1 MYPIILANS
10 SYSLC
15 SVDCVSFSLADV
27 MVDTQ
32 HLLKEFIYE
41 RVELIK
47 SASLGVGSY
56 GAVYKAKCDELP
68 CAAKIIHPT
77 LFETNDPGAQ
87 RIVDRFDQ
95 ECEVLSGIRHPNV
108 VQYLG
113 VSRDPH
119 SGMPVLLMELLDGNL
134 TQFLEQ
140 SQEPLAYHTQVNICY
155 DVVLALAYLHTNR
168 IVHRD
173 LSSNNV
179 LLIAGS
185 RAKVTDFGMAKV
197 FDVNRRITPVT
208 LCPGT
213 MVYMAPEALRDQPV
227 YTEKLDCFSCG
238 VLGIQIMTQQFP
250 NPGNRVTVLEDSRF
264 PTGTI
269 EIPVPEVER
278 RRSHIDLIDPAHPL
292 LPTALDCLKDR
303 DRERPSAQ
311 ELCHRLAALKEAPQY
326 GESVRQTHGRKS
338 LHTDE
343 TTDGNGREKQ
353 TGKPQDQVQNLQKEL
368 EIRRHEL
375 QAKDQQIE
383 AKQQEL
389 IQHYQENQ
397 SLRQQ
402 LATKDDDLQQILEA
416 RAEEKQQ
423 LTYQLQQ
430 MEAAM
435 AARDEEKQQLSC
447 QLEGARQQ
455 LQEKT
460 TLMETQAYEIQE
472 IRKAIEELLTQYQ
485 LQVSE
490 QPALAQL
497 RELKQSARE
506 KSREIQT
513 KDREIQE
520 LRSQLR
526 DVQHKLR
533 ILQQSGKPLNRP
545 RHSSSPVVVG
555 CETRERDARNGLT
568 LHWRNCTDAPCE
580 MYRGVSTVNY
590 TRAYFS
596 PGGSN
601 VVYQFDSTD
610 DSWLPFPKCPTYHFS
625 LAVVYGNLTAIGGE
639 HSLISPRD
647 QLSNALYSLTSV
659 GTTGD
664 RKRER
669 KWEEQLPRMPTKR
682 SQTAAVV
689 SEGKSLVVAGGLG
702 KDRELDV
709 VEVMDIDTRQWFT
722 ANSLPHPL
730 CNASGA
736 VCNNQLYFL
745 GGRDRSGS
753 PSKSVFTCQM
763 PALLQTCRTKALGR
777 LKRSWSTTSEDLW
790 HRVSDTPSFCS
801 TTAVLLNKLLA
812 VGGQELDEN
821 GKRND
826 IHSYNQLTDS
836 WESVNA
842 IGNPRSHCLTAVLPG
857 NKLMVVGGFRPGGK
871 CTSTCAIDI
880 LVAELREST
889 Q

>member
-1 MYPIILANS
+1 M
-10 SYSLC
+10 
-15 SVDCVSFSLADV
+15 
-27 MVDTQ
+27 
-32 HLLKEFIYE
+32 
-41 RVELIK
+41 IK

-56 GAVYKAKCDELP
+56 GAVYKARCDELP

-77 LFETNDPGAQ
+77 LFETNDPGAL

-95 ECEVLSGIRHPNV
+95 ECEVLSGIRHPNI

-113 VSRDPH
+113 VSRDPD

-155 DVVLALAYLHTNR
+155 DVALALAYLHTNH

-250 NPGNRVTVLEDSRF
+250 NPGNRVTILEDPRF

-292 LPTALDCLKDR
+292 LPACLDCLKDR

-311 ELCHRLAALKEAPQY
+311 AICHHLAALKEAHQY
-326 GESVRQTHGRKS
+326 GESVQQAQGRKS
-338 LHTDE
+338 AHSDD
-343 TTDGNGREKQ
+343 TTDGYGREKPTRELQ
-353 TGKPQDQVQNLQKEL
+353 EQVRNLQQEL
-368 EIRRHEL
+368 EARRHEI

-383 AKQQEL
+383 DEQWEAS
-389 IQHYQENQ
+389 QHYQENQ
-397 SLRQQ
+397 NLRQQ
-402 LATKDDDLQQILEA
+402 LATKDDELQQVA
-416 RAEEKQQ
+416 QASAEVKLQLADQLQLMEVAMVTRDGEMQQ
-423 LTYQLQQ
+423 LC
-430 MEAAM
+430 
-435 AARDEEKQQLSC
+435 S
-447 QLEGARQQ
+447 QLEEAKQQ

-460 TLMETQAYEIQE
+460 VLMETQAYEIQE
-472 IRKAIEELLTQYQ
+472 IRKAIEELLSQYQ
-485 LQVSE
+485 LQVGE

-513 KDREIQE
+513 KDRKIQE
-520 LRSQLR
+520 LKSQLR

-533 ILQQSGKPLNRP
+533 ITLQSGKPLIRPP
-545 RHSSSPVVVG
+545 RHSNSLSNICSP
-555 CETRERDARNGLT
+555 EPRDHRNGLT
-568 LHWRNCTDAPCE
+568 LHWRNCTDAPWE

-610 DSWLPFPKCPTYHFS
+610 DSWSPLPKCPTYHFS

-659 GTTGD
+659 NTTGD
-664 RKRER
+664 RTHDR
-669 KWEEQLPRMPTKR
+669 KWAECLPRMPTKR

-702 KDRELDV
+702 RERELDV
-709 VEVMDIDTRQWFT
+709 VEVLDTETRQWFT
-722 ANSLPHPL
+722 ANNLPHPL

-736 VCNNQLYFL
+736 VCNSQLYFL
-745 GGRDRSGS
+745 GGRERSEN
-753 PSKSVFTCQM
+753 PSKSVFMCRM
-763 PALLQTCRTKALGR
+763 PALLHTCRTKALGR
-777 LKRSWSTTSEDLW
+777 LKRSWSTASEGVW
-790 HRVSDTPSFCS
+790 NRVSDTPSFCS
-801 TTAVLLNKLLA
+801 TPAVLLNRLLA

-821 GKRND
+821 SKRND
-826 IHSYNQLTDS
+826 IHSYNPATDC
-836 WESVNA
+836 WEFVNA

-857 NKLMVVGGFRPGGK
+857 NKLMAVGGFRQGGK
-871 CTSTCAIDI
+871 CTATSAIDI
-880 LVAELREST
+880 LVAELGEFT